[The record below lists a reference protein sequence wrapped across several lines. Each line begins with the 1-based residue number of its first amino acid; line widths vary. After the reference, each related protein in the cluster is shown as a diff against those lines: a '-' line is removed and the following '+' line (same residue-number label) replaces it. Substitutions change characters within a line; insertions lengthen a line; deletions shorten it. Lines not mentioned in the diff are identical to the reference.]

1 LAFQA
6 GDTFIHARAT
16 GLLPHL
22 WAIISDTERS
32 NEQVVIVSLTTWS
45 ADKDASCTL
54 EAGDHPLVTRRTCV
68 SYRDARI
75 VTTADLVRLEQQ
87 RLIDRREP
95 LTPGVLDRIRAGA
108 GCSPF
113 IKIQVRQFLDEQHLL

>member
-1 LAFQA
+1 MAFRA
-6 GDTFIHARAT
+6 GDTFIHTRAT

-32 NEQVVIVSLTTWS
+32 AEHVVIVSLTTWS
-45 ADKDASCTL
+45 KDKDASCTL
-54 EAGDHPLVTRRTCV
+54 EAPDHPFVKHPTCV
-68 SYRDARI
+68 SYRDARM

-95 LTPGVLDRIRAGA
+95 LMPAVLDRIRAGA